1 MTTSLLTTVNM
12 FSAKI
17 DKFKMT
23 NIDDDMLVNYAVNE
37 KWNTENIKLHE
48 LDKFK
53 SFYSIYEDKI
63 NQVYH
68 TSYGKNYKLKIS
80 GAWCAVGNTKNVIIP
95 HNHKES
101 FLSAVYYPQADN
113 EELWFINPMPQLSV
127 LISERHVEEHDE
139 YNSDYWNVKVNTGDL
154 LIFNSMIHHYIT
166 PTKHQRISFAIDS
179 IIVPN

>member
-1 MTTSLLTTVNM
+1 M

-37 KWNTENIKLHE
+37 KWNAENIKLHE

-80 GAWCAVGNTKNVIIP
+80 GAWCAVGNTKNVIIIQ
-95 HNHKES
+95 
-101 FLSAVYYPQADN
+101 F
-113 EELWFINPMPQLSV
+113 
-127 LISERHVEEHDE
+127 
-139 YNSDYWNVKVNTGDL
+139 
-154 LIFNSMIHHYIT
+154 
-166 PTKHQRISFAIDS
+166 
-179 IIVPN
+179 